1 MNAADDA
8 DEAPE
13 SVATEDKQGAHGA
26 EVAEDASATELSE
39 SASES
44 DVDIAVGQYVYDL
57 ELTAPELIH
66 IRDLFSVISP
76 DVTKTLSQKLSM
88 ANGMG
93 IHEAKLWKKIC
104 IACLTAGIPV
114 GAAAPDYLATDI
126 SQPKIDIFPLNKGEV
141 TTLGK
146 KK

>member
-1 MNAADDA
+1 MNGAGDA
-8 DEAPE
+8 DEAPK
-13 SVATEDKQGAHGA
+13 SVATEDKQGTHEA
-26 EVAEDASATELSE
+26 EVAEDASAAELSE
-39 SASES
+39 SASEPI
-44 DVDIAVGQYVYDL
+44 DIAVGQYVYGL

-114 GAAAPDYLATDI
+114 GAGAPDYLATDI

>member
-1 MNAADDA
+1 MNAAGDA
-8 DEAPE
+8 DEALE
-13 SVATEDKQGAHGA
+13 SVATEDKQGTHEA
-26 EVAEDASATELSE
+26 EVAEDASAAELSE
-39 SASES
+39 SASEPGI
-44 DVDIAVGQYVYDL
+44 DIAVGQHVYGL

-76 DVTKTLSQKLSM
+76 DQTKTLSQKLSM

-114 GAAAPDYLATDI
+114 GAGAPDYLATDI